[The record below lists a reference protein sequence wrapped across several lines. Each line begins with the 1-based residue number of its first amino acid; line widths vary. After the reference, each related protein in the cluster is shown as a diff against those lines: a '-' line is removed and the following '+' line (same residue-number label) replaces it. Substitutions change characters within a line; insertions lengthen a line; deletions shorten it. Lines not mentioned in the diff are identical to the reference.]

1 MKLGVAAATQIAAF
15 ICGEKGTP
23 FPYKTGRELTLFF
36 TGLGHGYRIEGH
48 SSRGNLAETALVEI
62 DRQTGDEDSEYPSPE
77 IVEILE
83 ELMSPTAFE
92 ASDDPEADY
101 PKALK
106 AINRVLGRTN
116 LQIVLINGR
125 PTVQTTEGML
135 VSTAS
140 KSIKS
145 VTKLM
150 FVPSVF
156 QIPDDPEPKDDL
168 VAVMM
173 PFEAAFEGVFKAI
186 NRSCS
191 ELDLR
196 CFRVKDIWKESQI
209 IQDIFEL
216 ILVSRIVVVDFSE
229 ENTNVF
235 YEAGIAHTLGKEV
248 VPLAQSVKNDVP
260 FDLRSH
266 RVIEYKNNEQG
277 LREMSQKLKKRLR
290 TILDGHDWNSISME
304 DDIPF

>member
-1 MKLGVAAATQIAAF
+1 M
-15 ICGEKGTP
+15 
-23 FPYKTGRELTLFF
+23 
-36 TGLGHGYRIEGH
+36 
-48 SSRGNLAETALVEI
+48 
-62 DRQTGDEDSEYPSPE
+62 
-77 IVEILE
+77 
-83 ELMSPTAFE
+83 
-92 ASDDPEADY
+92 
-101 PKALK
+101 LK

>member
-1 MKLGVAAATQIAAF
+1 MPPQARHL
-15 ICGEKGTP
+15 
-23 FPYKTGRELTLFF
+23 
-36 TGLGHGYRIEGH
+36 
-48 SSRGNLAETALVEI
+48 SSAL
-62 DRQTGDEDSEYPSPE
+62 
-77 IVEILE
+77 
-83 ELMSPTAFE
+83 
-92 ASDDPEADY
+92 
-101 PKALK
+101 
-106 AINRVLGRTN
+106 NRVLGRTN

-173 PFEAAFEGVFKAI
+173 PFEATFEGVFKAI

-196 CFRVKDIWKESQI
+196 CFRVKDSRSSSQC
-209 IQDIFEL
+209 
-216 ILVSRIVVVDFSE
+216 
-229 ENTNVF
+229 
-235 YEAGIAHTLGKEV
+235 
-248 VPLAQSVKNDVP
+248 
-260 FDLRSH
+260 
-266 RVIEYKNNEQG
+266 
-277 LREMSQKLKKRLR
+277 
-290 TILDGHDWNSISME
+290 
-304 DDIPF
+304 